1 MTINSHSQ
9 LLPPP
14 ISLLSVSMG
23 LPKNSFFTIT
33 FESLRKMTVCKAK
46 KQILTNV
53 KGLISFFDYSAIEL
67 IINFLKDTL

>member
-33 FESLRKMTVCKAK
+33 FESLKKMTVCKAK
-46 KQILTNV
+46 NQILTNV
-53 KGLISFFDYSAIEL
+53 KGLISFFDYCAIEL